1 MLGSDVIRG
10 YVDTMLLALVRE
22 KPDYGY
28 ALQREIA
35 RRTGGRYLLKE
46 TTLYSAFTRLEKG
59 GYLASFLGEET
70 QGRARRYY
78 RITAAGEAL
87 YRDKCAEWQLIQRI
101 IEPFIA
107 KE

>member
-10 YVDTMLLALVRE
+10 YVDTMLLALLRE

-28 ALQREIA
+28 SLQREISL
-35 RRTGGRYLLKE
+35 RTGGRYVLRE
-46 TTLYSAFTRLEKG
+46 TTLYSAITRLERG
-59 GYLASFLGEET
+59 GYLTSAPGEET
-70 QGRARRYY
+70 QGRTRRYY
-78 RITAAGEAL
+78 HITAAGEAL

-101 IEPFIA
+101 IQPFIT